1 MAEFTNANTVS
12 VAAGQNVPLTEKAVA
27 GKGCVVHRE
36 GAGIVTLRGITN
48 QCKARFKVGFGA
60 NVAIPTG
67 GTVEAITAA
76 LAINGEPLNSAT
88 ATVTPAAVENFFNI
102 SDCQK
107 IAFLPYCVC
116 RGDHWSPAN
125 LPQQRI
131 FPGGLLTRQT
141 GTGEQCSPLQEF
153 FDSLNIYVTSFVEV
167 PRGCC
172 LTVAAENT
180 STQTVLFANA
190 NFVVERVS

>member
-1 MAEFTNANTVS
+1 MAEYTSSAIVT
-12 VAAGQNVPLTEKAVA
+12 VAAGQNVPLTETAVA
-27 GKGCVVHRE
+27 GKGCIVHRE

-76 LAINGEPLNSAT
+76 LAINGEPLSSAT
-88 ATVTPAAVENFFNI
+88 ATVTPAAVENYF
-102 SDCQK
+102 
-107 IAFLPYCVC
+107 Y
-116 RGDHWSPAN
+116 
-125 LPQQRI
+125 
-131 FPGGLLTRQT
+131 
-141 GTGEQCSPLQEF
+141 
-153 FDSLNIYVTSFVEV
+153 IYVTTFVEV

-180 STQTVLFANA
+180 SQQTILFANA
-190 NFVVERVS
+190 NMIVERVS